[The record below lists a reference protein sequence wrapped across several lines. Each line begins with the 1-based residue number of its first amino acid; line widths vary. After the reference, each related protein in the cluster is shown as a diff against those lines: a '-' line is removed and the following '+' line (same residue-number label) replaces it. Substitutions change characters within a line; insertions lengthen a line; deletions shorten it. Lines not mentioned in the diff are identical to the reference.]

1 MGCTHQQGEQAR
13 YLHQPLKIDA
23 GPVALAGGISVMHD
37 HLRLTRNATTA
48 STTSARTVAPD
59 IVSAHDL
66 EREQAEGADQ
76 AGEVDRQHQGVDSG
90 RSQAGLVRR
99 RYVATWGKAR

>member
-1 MGCTHQQGEQAR
+1 
-13 YLHQPLKIDA
+13 LKIDA
-23 GPVALAGGISVMHD
+23 GPVVLAGSIGVMHD
-37 HLRLTRNATTA
+37 HLRLTRNATA
-48 STTSARTVAPD
+48 STTSTRTVAPD

-66 EREQAEGADQ
+66 ERKQAEGADQ
-76 AGEVDRQHQGVDSG
+76 AEEVDRQHQGVDSG